1 MKKIFVLLLISCSFA
16 ALATPKK
23 VVGWY
28 LGEPKTA
35 AALEQF
41 IFLAKLTQ
49 NDSSYDCVPMGDGCF
64 HPQLGYLPNKPT
76 VIKETDEQKKEK
88 AVKKEENLK
97 VTTFNSLDTDMVDC
111 DKSYGF
117 DIFCGKEKK
126 EASSRGGDTEIWIDT
141 SSSMK
146 RTDFSTQADFCER
159 RAMLAHAIDH
169 CPKNSLSIY
178 VYDTSKKAIGDL
190 SGACLN
196 YGMNDD
202 KRFIQW
208 VKDSDAKK
216 LFFVTD
222 LEEYT
227 PQTREFL
234 DSINAE
240 VKGVDTTLL
249 TGKDL
254 MKFAEEIVKACK

>member
-1 MKKIFVLLLISCSFA
+1 MKKLFFVSLFLLAFN

-35 AALEQF
+35 ALEHY
-41 IFLAKLTQ
+41 IFLAKLAE
-49 NDSSYDCVPMGDGCF
+49 NDSPYDCLPMGDGCF

-76 VIKETDEQKKEK
+76 VLKESDAQKKEK
-88 AVKKEENLK
+88 QKELDTNLK
-97 VTTFNSLDTDMVDC
+97 VKTFNSLDTDMVDC

-126 EASSRGGDTEIWIDT
+126 EASRGGDIEIWLDT

-146 RTDFSTQADFCER
+146 RTDYSSQADYCQR
-159 RAMLAHAIDH
+159 REMISHAFDH
-169 CPKNSLSIY
+169 CPKNSLSVY
-178 VYDTSKKAIGDL
+178 VYDTSKKAIGDF
-190 SGACLN
+190 SGACVN

-202 KRFIQW
+202 KRFVQW
-208 VKDSDAKK
+208 LKDSDAKK

-227 PQTREFL
+227 PFVRAYL
-234 DSINAE
+234 DTINAE

-254 MKFAEEIVKACK
+254 MKLAEEIVKACK

>member
-1 MKKIFVLLLISCSFA
+1 MKIVLVALIFISLNAF
-16 ALATPKK
+16 ATPKK
-23 VVGWY
+23 VVGWF
-28 LGEPKTA
+28 LGEPKT

-41 IFLAKLTQ
+41 IFLAKLSQ
-49 NDSSYDCVPMGDGCF
+49 NDSPYNCVPMGDGCF

-76 VIKETDEQKKEK
+76 VMKETETQKKEK
-88 AVKKEENLK
+88 EANLK
-97 VTTFNSLDTDMVDC
+97 VKTFNSLDTDMVDC

-126 EASSRGGDTEIWIDT
+126 EASRGGDIEIWVDT
-141 SSSMK
+141 SSSIK
-146 RTDFSTQADFCER
+146 RTDFSPQPDYCQR
-159 RAMLAHAIDH
+159 RDMIAHALDH
-169 CPKNSLSIY
+169 CPKNSLSVY

-190 SGACLN
+190 SGACVN

-202 KRFIQW
+202 KRFVQW

-227 PQTREFL
+227 PYTREFL

-240 VKGVDTTLL
+240 VKGVETTLL

-254 MKFAEEIVKACK
+254 MKLAEEIVKACK